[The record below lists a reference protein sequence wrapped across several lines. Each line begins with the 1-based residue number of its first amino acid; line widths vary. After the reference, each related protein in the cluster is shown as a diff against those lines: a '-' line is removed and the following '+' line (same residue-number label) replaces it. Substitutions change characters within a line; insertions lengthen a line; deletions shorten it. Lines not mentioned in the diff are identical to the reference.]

1 MIKKKKLRKIKV
13 LWQFLFSNWFVVDKA
28 VAKEKIFHFSFVP
41 IVIDKIF
48 GIKKVDFSFFFQFE
62 SFQIT
67 FYYSVWFIATLL
79 EDPPSLLDVDTHEQK
94 AQNLDQV
101 DHKDKKQKNM
111 NIFNQSVVFW
121 SEKKMVGKSNF
132 SFLIFFF
139 FFFFDEIFLLWNELF
154 FIK

>member
-1 MIKKKKLRKIKV
+1 MKSQIYQDHSNILKLDYQDDPSIKRNFNNFPDCLSHDDWQILFKILKIKRVTSENKSMIKKKKLRKIKV

-67 FYYSVWFIATLL
+67 FYYFVWLIATLL
-79 EDPPSLLDVDTHEQK
+79 EDPPSLLDVDTHE
-94 AQNLDQV
+94 
-101 DHKDKKQKNM
+101 
-111 NIFNQSVVFW
+111 
-121 SEKKMVGKSNF
+121 
-132 SFLIFFF
+132 
-139 FFFFDEIFLLWNELF
+139 
-154 FIK
+154 